1 MTHRMRDVERRLT
14 GGENQ
19 RPVGPGGA
27 PLVLLELADH
37 LGDSPCLF
45 AGRPFLAKRFTLP
58 AGATLTVDSE
68 VGRCGR

>member
-1 MTHRMRDVERRLT
+1 
-14 GGENQ
+14 
-19 RPVGPGGA
+19 
-27 PLVLLELADH
+27 VLLELADH